1 MSHRFPQTLARW
13 LELLT
18 VGNAAFLI
26 AGVSLA
32 SLASAWTFQFMGFE
46 PCELCY
52 AERNPYYF
60 AVPAGLLAAM
70 LANRA
75 PKAAALLLAAICAA
89 LIYDAGLAAY
99 HAGVEWHFWQGPDAC
114 TGNGPGVQATGSLSQ
129 KLRHNTAR
137 PLRRGSPAHFRHFA
151 GGLSRIPL
159 AGPRGAGRRSALPRP
174 AGGGIHKPELRAL
187 LPCAPPAGGANA
199 GAFPRRHSR
208 EGGELVSPRKHR
220 SSIYIP
226 WSPPSR
232 GRRFG

>member
-18 VGNAAFLI
+18 VRNAAFLI

-70 LANRA
+70 LANRV
-75 PKAAALLLAAICAA
+75 PKAAALLLAAICVAM
-89 LIYDAGLAAY
+89 IYDAGLAAY

-114 TGNGPGVQATGSLSQ
+114 TGNGPGVQASGSLSQ
-129 KLRHNTAR
+129 KLRHNTGVRCDVAA
-137 PLRRGSPAHFRHFA
+137 LRIFGIS
-151 GGLSRIPL
+151 L
-159 AGPRGAGRRSALPRP
+159 AGYLVFLSLGLAAL
-174 AGGGIHKPELRAL
+174 
-187 LPCAPPAGGANA
+187 GGAA
-199 GAFPRRHSR
+199 LYRARRTGA
-208 EGGELVSPRKHR
+208 L
-220 SSIYIP
+220 
-226 WSPPSR
+226 
-232 GRRFG
+232 

>member
-1 MSHRFPQTLARW
+1 MLHRLPQTLARW

-26 AGVSLA
+26 AGVSFA

-70 LANRA
+70 LADRA
-75 PKAAALLLAAICAA
+75 PKAAALILAAICAA

-99 HAGVEWHFWQGPDAC
+99 HAGVEWHFWPGPDAC

-129 KLRHNTAR
+129 KLRHNTAVR
-137 PLRRGSPAHFRHFA
+137 CDVAALRIFGIS
-151 GGLSRIPL
+151 L
-159 AGPRGAGRRSALPRP
+159 AGYLVFLSLGLAGL
-174 AGGGIHKPELRAL
+174 
-187 LPCAPPAGGANA
+187 GGAALYRARRA
-199 GAFPRRHSR
+199 GT
-208 EGGELVSPRKHR
+208 L
-220 SSIYIP
+220 
-226 WSPPSR
+226 
-232 GRRFG
+232 

>member
-70 LANRA
+70 LADRA
-75 PKAAALLLAAICAA
+75 PKVAALILAAICAA
-89 LIYDAGLAAY
+89 MIYDAGLAAY

-129 KLRHNTAR
+129 KLRHNTGVRCDVAA
-137 PLRRGSPAHFRHFA
+137 LRIFGIS
-151 GGLSRIPL
+151 L
-159 AGPRGAGRRSALPRP
+159 AGYLVFLSLGLAGL
-174 AGGGIHKPELRAL
+174 GGGALYRARR
-187 LPCAPPAGGANA
+187 AG
-199 GAFPRRHSR
+199 S
-208 EGGELVSPRKHR
+208 L
-220 SSIYIP
+220 
-226 WSPPSR
+226 
-232 GRRFG
+232 